1 MWSYDGYMSGGILTY
16 ALSGVL
22 IAALVSLASALY
34 KTLWIYRQPAGNE
47 NIKRISGYVANGAM
61 TFLGREYRVLFPFV
75 LLVAAFLALANRGVL
90 GFQALSFTLGAGCSA
105 LAGFIGMKVATASNA
120 RSVSCNT
127 CGPWL
132 CGWVDNFAATI
143 SAPRLM

>member
-61 TFLGREYRVLFPFV
+61 TFLGREYRVLELNP
-75 LLVAAFLALANRGVL
+75 N
-90 GFQALSFTLGAGCSA
+90 FQARC
-105 LAGFIGMKVATASNA
+105 
-120 RSVSCNT
+120 
-127 CGPWL
+127 P
-132 CGWVDNFAATI
+132 
-143 SAPRLM
+143 